1 MANHMYFGFGRNI
14 VILSIVSFL
23 NDIGGETIKRTIPL
37 FLANVLGV
45 KTSIIGLIEG
55 IGEATPQLLQ
65 PLAGLLSDKTQ
76 KRKPLIL
83 VGQLFRTS
91 MLFLSV
97 AVSWPQVLL
106 FRFLDRTGKGVANA
120 PRDALI
126 SISSE
131 GHAGRSFGLNRA
143 MDNAGAVVGMAGAA
157 MIILLFGNGA
167 VRMTEGIFRM
177 IVLLAALPLFI
188 SLVLLVLFLRDI
200 PVVHHH
206 PRWVLHNRLG
216 NTYYRFLLFSF
227 LFTLGNSSDAFLILK
242 GQGAGLTLWQIFL
255 LLAGYSL
262 VSSISGLPLSNLSDR
277 IGRKKLLVA
286 GWLLYAFVY
295 ILFAQSTSVWMIVGL
310 FLLYGVYYG
319 CTEGVAK
326 ALVSDVVD
334 KEHQGTAYGVYNMVV
349 GLTLLPASVIAGFL
363 WQTVGPAAAFS
374 FGAGTAFIAALGLMF
389 FL

>member
-1 MANHMYFGFGRNI
+1 MKNLFSGLSQNVI
-14 VILSIVSFL
+14 VLSFVSFL

-45 KTSIIGLIEG
+45 KTSVIGLIEG

-65 PLAGLLSDKTQ
+65 PLAGFLSDRTQ
-76 KRKPLIL
+76 KRKGLIL
-83 VGQLFRTS
+83 VGQFFRSS

-106 FRFLDRTGKGVANA
+106 FRFLDRSGKGIASA

-143 MDNAGAVVGMAGAA
+143 MDNAGAVVGMAAAA

-167 VRMTEGIFRM
+167 IRMTEGIFRM
-177 IVLLAALPLFI
+177 IVLLAAIPLFI
-188 SLVLLVLFLRDI
+188 SLVLLILFLRDVA
-200 PVVHHH
+200 VVHRH

-216 NTYYRFLLFSF
+216 TKYYRFLLFSF

-262 VSSISGLPLSNLSDR
+262 VSSISGLPLGNLSDR

-286 GWLLYAFVY
+286 GWLLYSFVY
-295 ILFAQSTSVWMIVGL
+295 ILFAQSTSAWLIVTL
-310 FLLYGVYYG
+310 FLLYGLYYG

-334 KEHQGTAYGVYNMVV
+334 KEHQGAAYGVYNMVV

-363 WQTVGPAAAFS
+363 WQSVAPAAAFS
-374 FGAGTAFIAALGLMF
+374 FGASMAFIAALGLIF